1 MMGYQ
6 ETANH
11 IVWLN
16 EQDRIASFHHVEG
29 YHIQTFHCHD
39 FFMNFLHSLQERGYR
54 FQ

>member
-1 MMGYQ
+1 MGYQ
-6 ETANH
+6 EAPNH
-11 IVWLN
+11 IMWLN

-29 YHIQTFHCHD
+29 YYIQTFNCYD

>member
-1 MMGYQ
+1 MGHQ
-6 ETANH
+6 EAANH
-11 IVWLN
+11 IVWLS

-29 YHIQTFHCHD
+29 YYTQTFTCHD